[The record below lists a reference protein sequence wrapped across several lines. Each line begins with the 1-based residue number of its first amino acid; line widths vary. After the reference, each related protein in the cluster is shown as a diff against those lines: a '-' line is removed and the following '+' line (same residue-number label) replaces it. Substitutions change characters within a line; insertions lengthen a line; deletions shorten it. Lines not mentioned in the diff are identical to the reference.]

1 MKIAFVVHDYRRRE
15 GHSRYV
21 VELATRFA
29 KNHEV
34 HVFANEIE
42 PEGSEH
48 IQFHHVPAF
57 RKTALA
63 SILSFLAMA
72 TFRVRGEWD
81 IIHNQG
87 LCGWRG
93 NVYTAH
99 ICNRAW
105 HRALRSTLGRLTVRE
120 WVSGITLSNLEHAFY
135 RWAKKCHVIAVSHRI
150 EDDIRRCYHSRLPIS
165 VIPHGV
171 DLKAFHPAAES
182 DERHQVRAAT
192 GIEEGDFAFLFVGDM
207 RKGGRQCI
215 QALVKV
221 PAAKLIFVSRS
232 APGPYRLLAAERGV
246 EERVRFLDANPH
258 IEKYYAAADALLLP
272 THYDSFG
279 MVVTEA
285 MASGLPVI
293 VSREAGASELIDP
306 GRNGLLLEDFK
317 DVEELSGKMRLLSED
332 RNLVR
337 QLGAAA
343 RRTTEAYSWDEIAK
357 RTMQVYE
364 QVLSQCLRANMG
376 ARPVRSTSIDV
387 GS

>member
-1 MKIAFVVHDYRRRE
+1 VKIAFVVHDYRRRE

-34 HVFANEIE
+34 HVFANEID
-42 PEGSEH
+42 PEGSEN

-57 RKTALA
+57 RKSALT
-63 SILSFLAMA
+63 SILSFAVMA
-72 TFRVRGEWD
+72 TFRVQGEWD

-120 WVSGITLSNLEHAFY
+120 WVSGVTLSNLEHGFY
-135 RWAKKCHVIAVSHRI
+135 RFAKRRHVIAVSQRI
-150 EDDIRRCYHSRLPIS
+150 ADDLRRCYHSRLPIS
-165 VIPHGV
+165 VIHHGV
-171 DLKAFHPAAES
+171 DLTAFHPAVGNDA
-182 DERHQVRAAT
+182 RGRVRAEL
-192 GIEEGDFAFLFVGDM
+192 GIEERDFVFLFVGDM
-207 RKGGRQCI
+207 RKGGRQSI
-215 QALVKV
+215 QALAKT
-221 PAAKLIFVSRS
+221 PAAKLVFISRS
-232 APGPYRLLAAERGV
+232 AAEPYRLLASEQGV
-246 EERVRFLDANPH
+246 EERVRFLGAGPN
-258 IEKYYAAADALLLP
+258 IEKYYASADALLLP

-285 MASGLPVI
+285 MASGLAVI

-306 GRNGLLLEDFK
+306 GRNGLLHQDFK

-332 RNLVR
+332 RDLAR
-337 QLGAAA
+337 KLGAAA
-343 RRTTEAYSWDEIAK
+343 RRTTEAYGWDEIAK

-364 QVLSQCLRANMG
+364 QVLSQCLRADLG
-376 ARPVRSTSIDV
+376 AHPVRSN
-387 GS
+387 

>member
-57 RKTALA
+57 RQTALT
-63 SILSFLAMA
+63 SILSFAAMA
-72 TFRVRGEWD
+72 TFRVRGQWD

-93 NVYTAH
+93 NVHTAH

-105 HRALRSTLGRLTVRE
+105 HRALRSTLGRLTLRE
-120 WVSGITLSNLEHAFY
+120 WVSGVTLSNLEHAFY
-135 RWAKKCHVIAVSHRI
+135 RWAKRRHVIAVSHRI

-171 DLKAFHPAAES
+171 DLTAFHPATEN
-182 DERHQVRAAT
+182 EGRQRVRAGL
-192 GIEEGDFAFLFVGDM
+192 GIEERDFVFLFVGDM
-207 RKGGRQCI
+207 RKGGRQSI
-215 QALVKV
+215 QALAKT
-221 PAAKLIFVSRS
+221 PAAKLVFVSRS
-232 APGPYRLLAAERGV
+232 PAEPYRLLASEQGV
-246 EERVRFLDANPH
+246 EERVRFQGAGPH

-285 MASGLPVI
+285 MASGLAVI
-293 VSREAGASELIDP
+293 VSREAGASELLDP
-306 GRNGLLLEDFK
+306 GRNGLLLQDFE

-332 RNLVR
+332 RDFAR
-337 QLGAAA
+337 KLGAAA

-357 RTMQVYE
+357 RTMQVY
-364 QVLSQCLRANMG
+364 QRVLSQCLRADLG
-376 ARPVRSTSIDV
+376 THPVRSN
-387 GS
+387 